1 MYECLICDR
10 RFHEFDVQVDE
21 FGGEK
26 AVCPYCKGEIE
37 DMHECKL
44 CGEFYSDDNGAA
56 GVCDACIHK
65 HATFDN
71 CLNYGDDSKTNVK
84 INGFVA
90 SVLTESQ
97 INEIL
102 IREITKINS
111 AIPLFSLLRDE
122 QIAFAEEDKDWFA
135 EQILKKERNKCQ

>member
-21 FGGEK
+21 FGGKK

-37 DMHECKL
+37 DLYECKV
-44 CGEFYSDDNGAA
+44 CGGLYSDDELES
-56 GVCDACIHK
+56 GVCRECIDK
-65 HATFDN
+65 HTTFDN
-71 CLNYGDDSKTNVK
+71 CIEFGNDCKVNVK

-90 SVLTESQ
+90 YVLSSEQ

-102 IREITKINS
+102 IREAKKANEI
-111 AIPLFSLLRDE
+111 IPFETTE
-122 QIAFAEEDKDWFA
+122 QLEFVASDTGWFA